1 MRVGEE
7 VAGTI
12 GPGLLILVGVSL
24 QDDEAAARWLAR
36 KCAEL
41 RIFDDESGQLNRSL
55 VETGG
60 QALVVSQFT
69 LHGDVRRGRRPSWS
83 RAAPGPQAE
92 PLVEVFCRAL
102 EEAGI
107 GVARGRFGAHME
119 VELVNDGPVTLMV
132 DSPEA

>member
-1 MRVGEE
+1 VRVGED
-7 VAGTI
+7 VAGAI

-24 QDDEAAARWLAR
+24 QDDAEAARWLAR

-41 RIFDDESGQLNRSL
+41 RIFDDEKGQLNRSL

-69 LHGDVRRGRRPSWS
+69 LYGDVRRGRRPSWS
-83 RAAPGPQAE
+83 QAAPGPEAE
-92 PLVEVFCRAL
+92 PLVEVFCRTL
-102 EEAGI
+102 EAIGL

-132 DSPEA
+132 DSPGA